1 MRERH
6 RRRGEGEA
14 ETEREEAGIKTGSGS
29 MKPPNLSLR
38 EKRYHNVTRNRV
50 NKQLVGKQNASS
62 LGLRLQSRIVWTLK
76 AH

>member
-38 EKRYHNVTRNRV
+38 EKPYHNVTRNRV
-50 NKQLVGKQNASS
+50 NKQLVG
-62 LGLRLQSRIVWTLK
+62 
-76 AH
+76 